1 MDPVLQTYQYMDERA
16 KKKGDAFIK
25 SREPRFNP
33 SSINK
38 CARRLGYKHLGT
50 QPEVDAHAGWLSQ
63 YGPAGDFYHDQVR
76 FEMYEAGVEFA
87 GLAFDNVTRKVTETD
102 KCYTTIQ
109 HKGQDIILSGR
120 GDGRIKVDGTWM
132 YNELKS
138 VGAGKYR
145 WMLSAYQPTKKF
157 PGGRITSYLT
167 EKYPEFIWQTNMMCA
182 PEMLDLPATYL
193 TLINRDNCQFG
204 FCDKNYEN
212 RKGIVIA
219 FDAALWEKQKDK
231 MAMIQRL
238 TDEGELPMAAESEG
252 SMACKQ
258 CPYEKR
264 CWG

>member
-1 MDPVLQTYQYMDERA
+1 MDPVLQTYKYMDERE
-16 KKKGDAFIK
+16 KRVVSDFKP
-25 SREPRFNP
+25 REPRFNP
-33 SSINK
+33 SSVSK
-38 CARRLGYKHLGT
+38 CAKRLGYKHLGT
-50 QPEVDAHAGWLSQ
+50 RPDMEDGKGWLSQ

-76 FEMYEAGVEFA
+76 FEMRDAGVEFQ
-87 GLAFDNVTRKVTETD
+87 GLIFHEDTRKVEEVD
-102 KCYTTIQ
+102 ACKRTIE
-109 HKGQDIILSGR
+109 HKGQSLILSGR

-138 VGAGKYR
+138 VGAAKYR

-167 EKYPEFIWQTNMMCA
+167 EKYPEFIWQINMMCA
-182 PEMLDLPATYL
+182 PEMMDLPATYL

-219 FDAALWEKQKDK
+219 FDEVLWEKQKDK

-238 TDEGELPMAAESEG
+238 TDKGELPMAAESEG
-252 SMACKQ
+252 SKACGQ